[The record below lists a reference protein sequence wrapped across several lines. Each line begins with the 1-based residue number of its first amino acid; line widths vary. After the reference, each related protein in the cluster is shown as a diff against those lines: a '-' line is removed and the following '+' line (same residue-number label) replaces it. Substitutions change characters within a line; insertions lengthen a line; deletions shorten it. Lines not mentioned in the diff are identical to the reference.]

1 MSKTVIEFLKNIDIV
16 DFSKKYND
24 WLISELSEPVAE
36 LARQGWTIPAFI
48 NWLGITSYEPLK
60 SDQNLLIESW
70 ENSYNQ
76 NAESLLEGILDDCP
90 EQWKDLMHECISC
103 YLAGKYVIC
112 IPALLVIFEGLLSI
126 KIYNFDV
133 NKTRYQDP
141 IKNGIESN
149 HYAGIDTLKMLSIKE
164 YVRNLFK
171 PSAFSGAVPNDL
183 NRHWVM
189 HGRGHISSNKLE
201 ALQLFNA
208 VGTLLTVKTLWAEMY
223 SSEQTL

>member
-36 LARQGWTIPAFI
+36 LARKGWTIPAFI

-60 SDQNLLIESW
+60 NDQNRLIESW

-76 NAESLLEGILDDCP
+76 NAESLFEDILNDCP
-90 EQWKDLMHECISC
+90 EQWKDLMQECISC
-103 YLAGKYVIC
+103 YHAGKYVIC

-126 KIYNFDV
+126 KIYNFDID
-133 NKTRYQDP
+133 KTHYRDP
-141 IKNGIESN
+141 MMNGIRSN

-164 YVRNLFK
+164 YVSNVFK
-171 PSAFSGAVPNDL
+171 KSTFSGTAPNNL
-183 NRHWVM
+183 NRHWIM
-189 HGRGHISSNKLE
+189 HGRGCISSNKLE

-208 VGTLLTVKTLWAEMY
+208 VGTLLTVNTLWADIV
-223 SSEQTL
+223 LK